1 MIVKKK
7 LIFFTLILFGI
18 YIRIFNINY
27 DNLWFDEI
35 LSFWIAD
42 PILLFQ
48 ESFNRHKSIEQIPF
62 LYNFLLKI
70 FFNFFGYD
78 SLYGRYLSLI
88 LNVFGIIF
96 ATNICRMIK
105 NNNSYLLALFLFSTN
120 IFLINY
126 SQELRPYSLVFF
138 LCSAYLYLFYKI
150 KNTQKDINYNLINFF
165 LINISQVLMIMSHPF
180 CLIIFFSTSLH
191 LLNNYLKK
199 NINSKILTYSFIF
212 GSIFSIL
219 YIYFYLKNL
228 NSFPSWIKQPDLKFY
243 TNFYFSSFFG
253 SRLMGLYHL
262 IILLFLFIFFLKKNK
277 KLKQNLE
284 ILFFIIF
291 LSYFLPITYGYLNRP
306 IIFPRYIIYILIPI
320 IVAISVLIFE
330 IKSKLIKNILIIIT
344 LLLNFGNHFSE
355 ATFRQFME
363 KRPFYKPN
371 FESMIKIIND
381 SNRKYYSIKMSIDT
395 NKISIVN
402 SAISSYIKNIK
413 LNKSNSQF
421 EYITIK
427 NFNDS
432 SLNDLWVIC
441 LPDVVKDRC
450 INKDLNFK
458 VLKEKNIPGIK
469 MILISKI

>member
-1 MIVKKK
+1 M
-7 LIFFTLILFGI
+7 
-18 YIRIFNINY
+18 
-27 DNLWFDEI
+27 
-35 LSFWIAD
+35 
-42 PILLFQ
+42 
-48 ESFNRHKSIEQIPF
+48 
-62 LYNFLLKI
+62 
-70 FFNFFGYD
+70 
-78 SLYGRYLSLI
+78 
-88 LNVFGIIF
+88 
-96 ATNICRMIK
+96 
-105 NNNSYLLALFLFSTN
+105 
-120 IFLINY
+120 
-126 SQELRPYSLVFF
+126 
-138 LCSAYLYLFYKI
+138 
-150 KNTQKDINYNLINFF
+150 
-165 LINISQVLMIMSHPF
+165 
-180 CLIIFFSTSLH
+180 
-191 LLNNYLKK
+191 
-199 NINSKILTYSFIF
+199 
-212 GSIFSIL
+212 
-219 YIYFYLKNL
+219 
-228 NSFPSWIKQPDLKFY
+228 
-243 TNFYFSSFFG
+243 
-253 SRLMGLYHL
+253 
-262 IILLFLFIFFLKKNK
+262 
-277 KLKQNLE
+277 
-284 ILFFIIF
+284 
-291 LSYFLPITYGYLNRP
+291 
-306 IIFPRYIIYILIPI
+306 IPI

-413 LNKSNSQF
+413 LNKSNSQL